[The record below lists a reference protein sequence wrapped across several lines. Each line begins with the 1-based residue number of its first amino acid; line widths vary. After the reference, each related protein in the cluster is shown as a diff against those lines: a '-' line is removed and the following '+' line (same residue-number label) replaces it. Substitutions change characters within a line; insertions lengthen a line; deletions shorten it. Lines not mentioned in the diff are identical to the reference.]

1 VYPVPGALRARVV
14 GTKMQVSI
22 LQRQNLALQTSLS
35 CKKRELKDV
44 QHELEQSTSRLRIRE
59 TAISVMDRQW
69 MELEQQVARVLA
81 QLNEPVPLPEVASS
95 VLQQLVAPAPLA
107 PGDLEE
113 QLSARCTR
121 MREQHGRLVQAVRAL
136 RAVHVAAQ
144 PAGGDLER
152 TSTEV
157 DAAATRLQA
166 EHDELARAL
175 ALAKDQLALAQT
187 AELDLKARL
196 EQSQTE
202 IDKGI
207 KELNRERQRASLE
220 TAAAPAARPGSASG
234 DASNSGAAA
243 VDATRSGGAG
253 GADAAAL
260 AELREELD
268 ASKRLVRRDLSNE
281 RPQLATPP
289 CTWYPAPPRRSPPRA
304 GGAAPRRAARYAS
317 AGGGAAR
324 EYRRGARA
332 RERRADAGSSQPGAD
347 ADANTAARGAGATVG
362 GQDAARGRR
371 RRAAAAP
378 P

>member
-1 VYPVPGALRARVV
+1 MVRHQERGH
-14 GTKMQVSI
+14 KMQVSI

-234 DASNSGAAA
+234 DASSSGAAA

>member
-1 VYPVPGALRARVV
+1 
-14 GTKMQVSI
+14 MQVSI

-166 EHDELARAL
+166 EHDEAISENHFLGAPLFVACLLACLRACWPV
-175 ALAKDQLALAQT
+175 A
-187 AELDLKARL
+187 
-196 EQSQTE
+196 
-202 IDKGI
+202 
-207 KELNRERQRASLE
+207 
-220 TAAAPAARPGSASG
+220 
-234 DASNSGAAA
+234 
-243 VDATRSGGAG
+243 
-253 GADAAAL
+253 
-260 AELREELD
+260 
-268 ASKRLVRRDLSNE
+268 
-281 RPQLATPP
+281 
-289 CTWYPAPPRRSPPRA
+289 
-304 GGAAPRRAARYAS
+304 
-317 AGGGAAR
+317 
-324 EYRRGARA
+324 
-332 RERRADAGSSQPGAD
+332 
-347 ADANTAARGAGATVG
+347 
-362 GQDAARGRR
+362 
-371 RRAAAAP
+371 
-378 P
+378 

>member
-1 VYPVPGALRARVV
+1 MRFTNENGKPSDVV
-14 GTKMQVSI
+14 ELSVELSSNPTGRRGHKMQVSI

-289 CTWYPAPPRRSPPRA
+289 CTWYPAPPRRSPSASRRSSA
-304 GGAAPRRAARYAS
+304 SASCKIRKRRWRRSARVSTRRA
-317 AGGGAAR
+317 
-324 EYRRGARA
+324 RA
-332 RERRADAGSSQPGAD
+332 
-347 ADANTAARGAGATVG
+347 
-362 GQDAARGRR
+362 
-371 RRAAAAP
+371 
-378 P
+378 